1 MKKMKKN
8 TEDMYKQYKKKC
20 NKITIGGMEKMKK
33 ENKKKKWY
41 IALLLLLVIGFAIIT
56 GNAFSKYLMEVKGKG
71 IVEVA
76 NWSFL
81 VNGQTSSINNI
92 QLAQTYT
99 PETLVENTIAPRK

>member
-1 MKKMKKN
+1 MQTVQKN
-8 TEDMYKQYKKKC
+8 IK
-20 NKITIGGMEKMKK
+20 NTIGGMEKMKK

-41 IALLLLLVIGFAIIT
+41 IVLVVLLLVILALGVMA
-56 GNAFSKYLMEVKGKG
+56 GNGFSKYLMEVKGKG

-81 VNGQTSSINNI
+81 VNGQSSSIQNI

-99 PETLVENTIAPRK
+99 PETLVENTIAPRY